1 MMNLLVVFSI
11 LETLS
16 VGHVMWNASFF
27 TVKME
32 HLNKKTLLLPT

>member
-1 MMNLLVVFSI
+1 MTNLLVVFSS
-11 LETLS
+11 LETFS

-27 TVKME
+27 MVKME